1 MQRKAGFELVAGGRR
16 NDQVRESVWSQRC
29 RGRERLDRGHVPD
42 VADGAVVAGL
52 RLVIEMNRT
61 GDDESKGEE
70 TQEGG
75 DPVEAA
81 LAGHTRSLR
90 LNTPRAV
97 RSQAIAGGQGL
108 PGRGATTT
116 FGSGTGELR

>member
-1 MQRKAGFELVAGGRR
+1 MT
-16 NDQVRESVWSQRC
+16 DM
-29 RGRERLDRGHVPD
+29 
-42 VADGAVVAGL
+42 ADSAVVAGL
-52 RLVIEMNRT
+52 RLVVEMHRT

-75 DPVEAA
+75 DPVEAT
-81 LAGHTRSLR
+81 LAGHTRSSW

-97 RSQAIAGGQGL
+97 RSQAMARGEGL

-116 FGSGTGELR
+116 FGSGTGELRSTS